1 MRYHPRSLAAIAMLL
16 LAACAVRPAGESA
29 ERDRLAAA
37 GQPYA
42 EDAVVPELPTQPTV
56 EDYVRTALLA
66 NADLRAR
73 YWEWRAAV
81 EQIPQDS
88 SPPNVAFSFDYL
100 INGGMSAWDRT
111 TLGIANDPMTNIPV
125 PSKLAT
131 AGRVAL
137 ERARAVGLR
146 FEAARFRVQGGV
158 RSTYYDLALLA
169 ETDRIQAETVALLR
183 QIAGQVAVRVQ
194 SGSAGT
200 QDQLRAQTELDLAGN
215 DLQNLRARV
224 PAVTGKLNALL
235 SRPADAPLPR
245 PEALP
250 APRPL
255 DVPDHEL
262 IRIGSDRSPE
272 LAALAREVAGRD
284 EALTLAKQAWIPDFG
299 LSFSITGTVSQML
312 GAMLVLPTRTEA
324 IRAGIEQARAGMR
337 AAEAARVQY
346 ERDLAASF
354 VLNLAVLRND
364 ERQVALFEQ
373 AIVPRAR
380 QTVQILLTSYPTQ
393 RASWFDL
400 LDAQRTL
407 LDARLTLAQL
417 RTEREKALVAIETWS
432 AVDVETI
439 ARVGV
444 RGAAARTGAV
454 AVRGGM

>member
-1 MRYHPRSLAAIAMLL
+1 MNAAVLL
-16 LAACAVRPAGESA
+16 LAACAVRPEGELA

-42 EDAVVPELPTQPTV
+42 EDAVVPELPARPTV
-56 EDYVRTALLA
+56 DDYVRVALLA

-88 SPPNVAFSFDYL
+88 SPPNIALSFDYL
-100 INGGMSAWDRT
+100 LGGGGMSAWDRT
-111 TLGIANDPMTNIPV
+111 TLGLTNDTMTNIPV

-131 AGRVAL
+131 AGRRAL
-137 ERARAVGLR
+137 ELARAAGLR
-146 FEAARFRVQGGV
+146 FEAARFRLQGSV
-158 RSTYYDLALLA
+158 RSTYSDLALLA
-169 ETDRIQAETVALLR
+169 ETERIQAETVALLR

-200 QDQLRAQTELDLAGN
+200 QDQLRAQTEIELAGN
-215 DLQNLRARV
+215 ELQNLRARI
-224 PAVTGKLNALL
+224 PAVTARLDALL
-235 SRPADAPLPR
+235 SRTADAPLPR

-262 IRIGSDRSPE
+262 IRIGSERSPE
-272 LAALAREVAGRD
+272 LAALARDVAGRD
-284 EALTLAKQAWIPDFG
+284 EALNLARQAWIPDFG
-299 LSFSITGTVSQML
+299 LSFSLTGSISQML

-324 IRAGIEQARAGMR
+324 IRAGIEQARAGLR
-337 AAEAARVQY
+337 AAEAARLQY

-364 ERQVALFEQ
+364 ERQVALFEST
-373 AIVPRAR
+373 IVPRAQ
-380 QTVQILLTSYPTQ
+380 QTVQILLTSYPAQ
-393 RASWFDL
+393 RASWLDL

-407 LDARLTLAQL
+407 LDARLALAQL
-417 RTEREKALVAIETWS
+417 RTEREKALAAIETWS
-432 AVDVETI
+432 AVDVEAFAPAGI
-439 ARVGV
+439 
-444 RGAAARTGAV
+444 RGAAGRAAGLA
-454 AVRGGM
+454 ARGGM